1 MKAHIAL
8 RVDANRSV
16 GLGHLG
22 RMQAIAF
29 HLDQLGYEY
38 KYLCN
43 LASYKTL
50 LSRGID
56 GKYVVIVDNESLPR
70 GYTHWLGDICY
81 SGNTANVNRF
91 VSQVL
96 ETPNWLGLIDS
107 MPPDHFTFPSD
118 QMRRDPNL
126 LVTPYYQARE
136 LRAKPAVCTWKA
148 GAQYAIFSQDY
159 IALRKDLQPPEELRI
174 LVTCGGSDPTDLSL
188 RIALALENTRL
199 PVTIVVGPLYSA
211 YLKKELKK
219 IARQNSLIELSP
231 PLTGLASEVHRA
243 SHVIGRV
250 GLIRYE
256 AAVLGRYGVF
266 LSEVSEY
273 RDYLQYFND
282 SRASEIYFAL
292 DSGGEKCFLD
302 RGREIGQSNNTPIL
316 NEAGL
321 VISDGKGSLRIL
333 KQLNL

>member
-1 MKAHIAL
+1 MKANIAL

-29 HLDQLGYEY
+29 QLDALGYEY

-43 LASYKTL
+43 LDSYQTL

-56 GKYVVIVDNESLPR
+56 AQHVVIVNNDSLPS

-81 SGNTANVNRF
+81 SGNTVNVNRF

-96 ETPNWLGLIDS
+96 ATPNWLGLIDS
-107 MPPDHFTFPSD
+107 MPPDHFTFSSD
-118 QMRRDPNL
+118 LVRRLPNL
-126 LVTPYYQARE
+126 LVTPYYQACE
-136 LRAKPAVCTWKA
+136 LRSEPAVCTWKA

-159 IALRKDLQPPEELRI
+159 IALRKNLQPPEELRI

-188 RIALALENTRL
+188 RIALALKNTRL
-199 PVTIVVGPLYSA
+199 PVTIVVGPLYST
-211 YLKKELKK
+211 YIKKELQKL
-219 IARQNSLIELSP
+219 ARQNPLIELSR
-231 PLTGLASEVHRA
+231 PLMGLASEVHRA

-256 AAVLGRYGVF
+256 TAVLGRYGLF
-266 LSEVSEY
+266 LSEGSEY
-273 RDYLQYFND
+273 RDYLHNFNE

-292 DSGGEKCFLD
+292 DSGGEKGFLD
-302 RGREIGQSNNTPIL
+302 RVREIGKSNNKPIL

-321 VISDGKGSLRIL
+321 AISDGKGSLRIL